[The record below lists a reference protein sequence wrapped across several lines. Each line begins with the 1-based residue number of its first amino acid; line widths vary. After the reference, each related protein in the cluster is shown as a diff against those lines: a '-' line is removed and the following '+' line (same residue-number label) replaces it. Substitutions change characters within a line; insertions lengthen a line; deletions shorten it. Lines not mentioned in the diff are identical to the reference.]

1 LAITSL
7 SCVEIEKQLL
17 SDGDDRVITNVACLA
32 LHNLP
37 QQQTGSLMLFR
48 IAERLE

>member
-1 LAITSL
+1 VLR
-7 SCVEIEKQLL
+7 
-17 SDGDDRVITNVACLA
+17 GDERVVANVAGLA

-37 QQQTGSLMLFR
+37 QQPIGSLMLFR